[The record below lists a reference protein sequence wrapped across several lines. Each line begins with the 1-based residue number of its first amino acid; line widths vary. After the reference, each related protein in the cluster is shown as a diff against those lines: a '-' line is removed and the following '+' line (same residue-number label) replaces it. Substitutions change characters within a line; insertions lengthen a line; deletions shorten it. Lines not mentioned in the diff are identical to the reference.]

1 MKKNLKQS
9 FHAIVLIFLAAW
21 FVATLLVIVQTRVS
35 RFPEP
40 PPDDRPVKCLRWE
53 VLPCVLEIRKL
64 AFDTHKA
71 GEDRSFPENWTP
83 CFENGLW
90 TFLRAHL
97 MRTRFTYLFLR
108 TLRTGFLPTER
119 ARTFTFPYFIIVGN
133 ILCFRQK
140 TAL

>member
-1 MKKNLKQS
+1 MRK
-9 FHAIVLIFLAAW
+9 AFL
-21 FVATLLVIVQTRVS
+21 TLLAVLAFHGSGHLRRGSATAIRAGLRHIRRLRRFRSSWTPFRS
-35 RFPEP
+35 R
-40 PPDDRPVKCLRWE
+40 PDGSAAM
-53 VLPCVLEIRKL
+53 IRKL